1 MKKNKLI
8 SDFTKGSVPKHLVKF
23 MIPFMAS
30 NGLQVLYS
38 LVDMVI
44 VGQYVGSAG
53 LSGVSQGGMITV
65 FFTLFCMG
73 FSNSGQIIVSQLLG
87 AGKKDE
93 LSKVI
98 GTLFSLTI
106 VVGIALSVF
115 LVCMRG
121 VIMDAISM
129 PPESWEMG
137 SQYVMICGSG
147 LIFTFGYNSVAALL
161 RGMGDSRHPFVF
173 ITISSVMNLALDLF
187 LTGYLGLGVVGAA
200 VATVFSQFVC
210 FAASVIFLVKHRQE
224 FCFDFRLSSFRFH
237 GYYFRKIMKLGFPMA
252 LQACAV
258 SISMMICNTFINR
271 LGLAASA
278 TFGVGVKI
286 DDIANKLSQGVLMAA
301 APMVGQNVGA
311 NDQKRVRSV
320 VLWTWVM
327 AGLVFLLFFLSYFF
341 FGEEIFGLFTTDS
354 IVIEMAPIF
363 ISAICWS
370 FPGMAL
376 MRGAQALLQGTGNTR
391 ILMVMAFFDAGLRL
405 VFSYLFGIV
414 MGFGF
419 FGFVLGFGLAAYGV
433 AIPGTIYF
441 FTGRWKKT
449 KFLDT

>member
-1 MKKNKLI
+1 MRKNKLI
-8 SDFTKGSVPKHLVKF
+8 SDFTQGSVPKHLVKF
-23 MIPFMAS
+23 MLPFMAS

-53 LSGVSQGGMITV
+53 LSGVSQGSLITV

-87 AGKKDE
+87 AGKKEE
-93 LSKVI
+93 LQKVI

-106 VVGIALSVF
+106 VVGVVLSAL
-115 LVCMRG
+115 LVCLHNVM
-121 VIMDAISM
+121 MDVVSM
-129 PPESWEMG
+129 PAESWEMG
-137 SQYVMICGSG
+137 SQYVMICGGG

-173 ITISSVMNLALDLF
+173 LTLSSVINLVLDLV

-200 VATVFSQFVC
+200 TATVFSQFVC
-210 FAASVIFLVKHRQE
+210 FAASIVFLVKHRE
-224 FCFDFRLSSFRFH
+224 DFCFDFRLSSFRFH
-237 GYYFRKIMKLGFPMA
+237 SYYFRKIMKLGFPMA

-258 SISMMICNTFINR
+258 SISMLVCNTFINR

-286 DDIANKLSQGVLMAA
+286 DDIANKLSQGILMAA
-301 APMVGQNVGA
+301 SPMVGQNVGA
-311 NDQKRVRSV
+311 NDHKRVKSV
-320 VLWTWVM
+320 IIWTWIM
-327 AGLVFLLFFLSYFF
+327 AGIVFVLFFLSYFF

-376 MRGAQALLQGTGNTR
+376 MRGAQALLQGTGNTK
-391 ILMVMAFFDAGLRL
+391 ILMMMAFCDAGLRL

-419 FGFVLGFGLAAYGV
+419 YGFVLGFGLAAYGV

-449 KFLDT
+449 RFLD